1 MGIIDIDSPPL
12 PRAIGGG
19 LRKRRDAPESNV
31 YYENIMMMIIMA
43 ANLCVAG
50 KRFTTS
56 SHSEIIV
63 GTLSNDVIGVGG
75 EGSMVNLWWLI
86 EGKGTSL
93 ENDFFYIEFYI

>member
-31 YYENIMMMIIMA
+31 YYENMMMIIMA

-56 SHSEIIV
+56 SHGEIIV
-63 GTLSNDVIGVGG
+63 GTLSNDVIVVGG
-75 EGSMVNLWWLI
+75 EGSMVNL
-86 EGKGTSL
+86 
-93 ENDFFYIEFYI
+93 